1 MEKIK
6 LFNNTV
12 FSLLENGIRKHNNSL
27 SIRFDTE
34 DKTLDD
40 IEKVFSNKENTK
52 KINMLDGKDEV
63 LEIYKNFTNIKS
75 IVKELVSYVNEN
87 GETESK
93 YVTSVTL
100 EQGEVED
107 RLTALEQKVDAIIN
121 KLEIEV

>member
-6 LFNNTV
+6 LFNDTV
-12 FSLLENGIRKHNNSL
+12 FSLLENGINKHNNSL
-27 SIRFDTE
+27 SIRFDT
-34 DKTLDD
+34 DNKSLDD
-40 IEKVFSNKENTK
+40 IEKLFSNKENTK
-52 KINMLDGKDEV
+52 KINMLDSKDEV

-87 GETESK
+87 GETENK

-107 RLTALEQKVDAIIN
+107 RLTALEQKVNAIIN
-121 KLEIEV
+121 KLNIEV